1 MIALKN
7 DDINPRGLS
16 TECLLGIIITE
27 KVLAEFGSDL
37 TITSMNDGTHSKT
50 SRHYAGDAFDVRT
63 WGIKGQEEKV
73 CQRLR
78 EALGK
83 HYFVL
88 FEGDHIHISYKPQ
101 RGED

>member
-1 MIALKN
+1 MIKLK
-7 DDINPRGLS
+7 DDTINPRGLS
-16 TECLLGIIITE
+16 TEALLGIIITE
-27 KVLAEFGSDL
+27 RVLAEFDSDL
-37 TITSMNDGTHSKT
+37 TIASLNDGKHSKT
-50 SRHYAGDAFDVRT
+50 SRHYSGDAWDVRT
-63 WGIKGQEEKV
+63 WGIKGKEEIV

-101 RGED
+101 RED